1 MVFNNDLLADLL
13 ADMQVES
20 ASYAKHGGFDGVQE
34 ARREQL
40 DAQAAARMKRKA
52 AEAKKVQNKAY

>member
-1 MVFNNDLLADLL
+1 M
-13 ADMQVES
+13 EE
-20 ASYAKHGGFDGVQE
+20 ASYKKYGGSDGVQE

-52 AEAKKVQNKAY
+52 AEAKKVSVDANT

>member
-1 MVFNNDLLADLL
+1 
-13 ADMQVES
+13 MQVES

-52 AEAKKVQNKAY
+52 AETKKVSNRAD